1 MSVHRVPVKP
11 ALVRWAHERSG
22 YSIEALSR
30 RFPKLGAWERG
41 EAQPTFKQLDAFAK
55 ATHTPF
61 GYFFLP
67 EPLDEPMPIPDLRAV
82 ASVSPVDPSL
92 NLLNAIYR
100 CQGQQSWYRE
110 FLQEEREPPLKFAG
124 SARITD
130 RVGQTAASMRKTLG
144 IELDERVYFASWA
157 VALRR
162 IIEHADARGIVV
174 IVSGVVGSN
183 TRRRL
188 DPQEF
193 RGLALADPWAPLVFV
208 NAVET
213 KASQMFTLVHELAHI
228 WLGESGVSDTDARS
242 VSDSSS
248 ERWCSQVA
256 AEVLVPSLVLR
267 DQLKPGADINLE
279 VNRLAR
285 FFKVSTLVIL
295 RRIHDID
302 QLPEKQFRDAYEAE
316 LARLNS
322 RRQGGGGGF
331 QLPGGARVS
340 KRFAQALVGS
350 TLEGRTMYT
359 EALDMLGVKKMACFD
374 ELRRSLGFGR

>member
-61 GYFFLP
+61 GCFFLT
-67 EPLDEPMPIPDLRAV
+67 EPLDESMPIPDLRTGV
-82 ASVSPVDPSL
+82 AISPATPSPD
-92 NLLNAIYR
+92 LLDTIYL
-100 CQGQQSWYRE
+100 CQDRQDWYRGFMHGE
-110 FLQEEREPPLKFAG
+110 GEPQLELAG
-124 SARITD
+124 SARTTD
-130 RVGQTAASMRKTLG
+130 GTAETAASMRNALG
-144 IELDERVYFASWA
+144 IELDERLDIPSWA
-157 VALRR
+157 AALGRVMDN
-162 IIEHADARGIVV
+162 ADAHGIVV
-174 IVSGVVGSN
+174 FVSGFVRRN
-183 TRRRL
+183 IRRRL

-193 RGLALADPWAPLVFV
+193 RGFALADPWAPLVFV

-242 VSDSSS
+242 GSDSSS

-256 AEVLVPSLVLR
+256 AEVLVPLDALR
-267 DQLKPGADINLE
+267 DQLKPGTDLKLE

-285 FFKVSTLVIL
+285 LFKVSTLVIL
-295 RRIHDID
+295 RRIHDAD
-302 QLPEKQFRDAYEAE
+302 QLPEQQFRDAYEAE
-316 LARLNS
+316 LGRLKS
-322 RRQGGGGGF
+322 RRQSGGGGF

-340 KRFAQALVGS
+340 KRFARALVGS

-359 EALDMLGVKKMACFD
+359 EAFEMLGLKKTASFD
-374 ELRRSLGFGR
+374 ELRRSLGYY